1 MNMIEADIPSKK
13 AYFMEEEICLPL
25 LVLHLAECSYHRSL
39 GKGYAVAYLLEH
51 PSVLYTHPTS
61 QPSLAYSQ
69 AS

>member
-1 MNMIEADIPSKK
+1 
-13 AYFMEEEICLPL
+13 MEEEICLPL